1 MICSDGHFCVYSM
14 EKGRRHAAY
23 RIVLAEPN
31 AKNRKLFS
39 RLVWQEYH
47 VRAHDKP
54 RLGSI
59 RAFGVKMVRDLLPY
73 GPFGKLSWVAP
84 LRYLD
89 RISARAWA
97 RSYFDG
103 DGDVHLSTVISKCR
117 VRAKSVNLSGLESV
131 KALLW
136 TFFGIECKIY
146 KLKKPANP
154 NRSQAYELNIIKI
167 EGLMKYDRFVGFNHP
182 AKRRRLRRLVESI
195 ERRRA
200 RAATS

>member
-1 MICSDGHFCVYSM
+1 MYSM

-31 AKNRKLFS
+31 AEIRRLFS
-39 RLVWQEYH
+39 RLVWQVYR
-47 VRAHDKP
+47 VRARDKA
-54 RLGSI
+54 RVRI
-59 RAFGVKMVRDLLPY
+59 VRAFGAEMMRDLSLY
-73 GPFGKLSWVAP
+73 GPFGKLHWVAP

-89 RISARAWA
+89 RISARAWV

-103 DGDVHLSTVISKCR
+103 DGDVHLSTVVSKCR

-154 NRSQAYELNIIKI
+154 NWSQPYELNIITM
-167 EGLMKYDRFVGFNHP
+167 EDLLKYHMFVGFNHP
-182 AKRRRLRRLVESI
+182 AKRRRLRRVVELI

-200 RAATS
+200 